1 MTTLRRL
8 LTGEA
13 ENILLAERRQLVGLR
28 TPLAHLDA
36 GRDDLATLDRALL
49 QLDELFLLVIVGE
62 FNSGKSA
69 FINAL
74 LGQRFLAEGVT
85 PTTAQ
90 IHLLKYGD
98 EPEEPRTEHDVL
110 VMTYPVEWLRDINV
124 VDTPGTNAVNRRHQE
139 ITEDFVPRA
148 DLVLFV
154 TSADRPFSESE
165 RAFVE
170 RIREWGKKVVFIIN
184 KIDILETPAD
194 IAHIVEF
201 VTANAREM
209 IGRAPTVFAV
219 SSRQARQ
226 AKGTLDADER
236 TRLWAASRFE
246 PLEGF
251 ILRTLDERE
260 RLRLKLASPL
270 GVAQRLADRYLA
282 VAENRQNLLRD
293 DVSTVRTIDA
303 QLTAYEADMRR
314 NFKYHLSHVD
324 NVLYAMAE
332 RGDKFFDNTIR
343 IQRVFDLVNAD
354 RVRGMFEREVVADT
368 AAQVDAHTHEL
379 IDWLVQQDYNQWQ
392 AVTDYL
398 NRRIAHHEGR
408 MVGKVEGKFDYNRQA
423 LLESVG
429 NSAREVVASYDKE
442 LESRELAESVQIALA
457 QTALVEVGA
466 VSLGALVIVLVS
478 TTVADVTGILA
489 ASALAALGL
498 YVLPNKRRQ
507 AKRNLE
513 ARIADLRTRLNQA
526 MTTQFEGELA
536 RSLARIR
543 EAIRPYTRFVET
555 EQGTLDET
563 EKTLREAKR
572 AIAVL
577 RGQIE
582 AM

>member
-1 MTTLRRL
+1 MLRRF
-8 LTGEA
+8 LTSEA
-13 ENILLAERRQLVGLR
+13 EELLQAERRQLVGLR
-28 TPLAHLDA
+28 TPLASLEA
-36 GRDDLATLDRALL
+36 SPSDLATLDRALL

-74 LGQRFLAEGVT
+74 LGHRFLAEGVT

-98 EPEEPRTEHDVL
+98 EAGQRPAENDML
-110 VMTYPVEWLRDINV
+110 VVTYPVEWLRDINI
-124 VDTPGTNAVNRRHQE
+124 VDTPGTNAVIRRHQE

-165 RAFVE
+165 RAFIE
-170 RIREWGKKVVFIIN
+170 RIREWGKKVVFVVN
-184 KIDILETPAD
+184 KIDILETSAD
-194 IAHIVEF
+194 IEHVIEF
-201 VTANAREM
+201 VTTNAREM
-209 IGRAPTVFAV
+209 LGRAPIVFAV

-226 AKGTLDADER
+226 AKETFDADER

-246 PLEGF
+246 PLEGY
-251 ILRTLDERE
+251 ILRTLDQRE
-260 RLRLKLASPL
+260 RLRLKLSNPL
-270 GVAQRLADRYLA
+270 GVAQRLTERYLT
-282 VAENRQNLLRD
+282 VAENRRNLLHD
-293 DVSTVRTIDA
+293 DVATVRAIDA

-343 IQRVFDLVNAD
+343 LQRVFDLVNAD
-354 RVRGMFEREVVADT
+354 KVRGMFEREVVADT

-379 IDWLVQQDYNQWQ
+379 IDWLVQQDFNQWQ

-408 MVGKVEGKFDYNRQA
+408 MVGKVEGKFEYNRLA

-429 NSAREVVASYDKE
+429 HSAREVVASYDKE
-442 LESRELAESVQIALA
+442 LESRELAESVQVALA
-457 QTALVEVGA
+457 QTAIMEVGA
-466 VSLGALVIVLVS
+466 VSLGALVIALVT

-489 ASALAALGL
+489 ASAIAALGL

-513 ARIADLRTRLNQA
+513 AKIADLRERLSRA
-526 MTTQFEGELA
+526 MTTQFETELG

-543 EAIRPYTRFVET
+543 EAIRPYTRFVEI
-555 EQGTLDET
+555 EQVTLDET
-563 EKTLREAKR
+563 QRSLRAAQTAMAGLK
-572 AIAVL
+572 
-577 RGQIE
+577 GQIE
-582 AM
+582 AMQ

>member
-1 MTTLRRL
+1 MLKRF
-8 LTGEA
+8 LTSEA
-13 ENILLAERRQLVGLR
+13 EDLLQTERRQLLGLR
-28 TPLAHLDA
+28 TPLANLEA
-36 GRDDLATLDRALL
+36 SSGDLATLDRALL

-90 IHLLKYGD
+90 IHLLKYG
-98 EPEEPRTEHDVL
+98 ETAGEARTERDLQV
-110 VMTYPVEWLRDINV
+110 VNYPVEWLRDINI
-124 VDTPGTNAVNRRHQE
+124 VDTPGTNAVIRRHQE
-139 ITEDFVPRA
+139 ITEEFVPRA

-165 RAFVE
+165 RAFIE
-170 RIREWGKKVVFIIN
+170 RIREWGKKVVFVVN
-184 KIDILETPAD
+184 KIDILETSDD
-194 IAHIVEF
+194 IGHVIAF
-201 VTANAREM
+201 VTNHAREM
-209 IGRAPTVFAV
+209 LGRTPTVFAV

-226 AKGTLDADER
+226 AKETFDADER

-246 PLEGF
+246 PLEGY
-251 ILRTLDERE
+251 ILHTLDQRE

-270 GVAQRLADRYLA
+270 GVAQRLIERYLTI
-282 VAENRQNLLRD
+282 AENRRSLLRE
-293 DVSTVRTIDA
+293 DVATVRTIEA
-303 QLTAYEADMRR
+303 QLVAYEADMRR

-398 NRRIAHHEGR
+398 NRRITQHEGR
-408 MVGKVEGKFDYNRQA
+408 IVGKVEGRFEYNRQV

-429 NSAREVVASYDKE
+429 RSAREIVASYDKE
-442 LESRELAESVQIALA
+442 IEARELAESVQVALA
-457 QTALVEVGA
+457 QTAIMEVGA
-466 VSLGALVIVLVS
+466 VSLGALVIILVS

-489 ASALAALGL
+489 ASAIAALGL

-513 ARIADLRTRLNQA
+513 AKIADLRERLNQA
-526 MTTQFEGELA
+526 MTAQFEGELE
-536 RSLARIR
+536 RSLGRIR
-543 EAIRPYTRFVET
+543 EAIRPYTRFVQIE
-555 EQGTLDET
+555 EVTLDEADQS
-563 EKTLREAKR
+563 LRAAQTAMAGLK
-572 AIAVL
+572 
-577 RGQIE
+577 GQIE